1 MKLLNDSQKQQVK
14 EVLADKLGFDVEEIQ
29 DDSNLRYDLG
39 TDSLDDIELIMEFEK
54 LFDCSI
60 PDSESEKVD
69 VVSDIYDCLAN
80 CL

>member
-1 MKLLNDSQKQQVK
+1 MKQLTESQKQQVK
-14 EVLADKLGFDVEEIQ
+14 EVLADKLGFYIEEIQ
-29 DDSNLRYDLG
+29 DDSSLKNDLG

-60 PDSESEKVD
+60 PDAEAEKVEI
-69 VVSDIYDCLAN
+69 VSDIYDCLAN

>member
-1 MKLLNDSQKQQVK
+1 MKSLNESQKQQVK
-14 EVLADKLGFDVEEIQ
+14 EVLADKLGFDIEEIQ
-29 DDSNLRYDLG
+29 DDSSLKNDLG

-60 PDSESEKVD
+60 PDAEAEKVEI
-69 VVSDIYDCLAN
+69 VSDIYDCLAN